1 MVLLNKIKDFAL
13 FAGFTREQYSQASE
27 LFPESNR
34 KLLMALS
41 FLLGTVVLA
50 LALAAIF
57 WESRGVMVSSLAY
70 IAFSVLNYGMF
81 FISYKFGVSF
91 PKVILPFC
99 YVVLISCYI
108 LAIYAGCAHGPRG
121 LAVAMA
127 AMVVV
132 LPIFFYDLPLRMIGL
147 NIVGT
152 GAFLVCSHHVKDYEI
167 FLADV
172 VDVVP
177 FAVAGCMLCYVI
189 NRTKVNDL
197 HQRKELAKQSA
208 KIDELN
214 FSLIARNSEL
224 ETSLEHERLNSSVI
238 RCLGNPFYALYLFD
252 LEKKNFKEIKST
264 EAIRNLVGVEGDA
277 RQGFYLLTEK
287 TVSAEDKAAISR
299 FTDIDTMQERLRG
312 KNTITEE
319 FLGVFSGW
327 SRALIIPLTLNEF
340 GDTVEAL
347 FCARSINDE
356 KQALLRQEHLQKLN
370 ESIKS
375 GMWNVDFDEAG
386 EVVSCYRSEAYRKMM
401 GYSSIDEFPNTL
413 DAWSERLHPEDRD
426 IILNSFWTAV
436 YDRSDRIVYD
446 VEYRAKMKNGVY
458 HWFHA
463 AGRVTRRKNGS
474 PISMIGVFIDINN
487 QKEMELQLEQQQAT
501 LRDAFV
507 TAQQASAA
515 KSAFLNNMSHDIRT
529 PLNAILGFSSLAST
543 HLDEREQLKGYISK
557 ISTAGRHLLEL
568 VNDVLDMSRIESGKV
583 KIDEAPAS
591 ISAMIR
597 EIETIVN
604 ESSKEKSLT
613 LIFDTSEVINDS
625 VSCDKLRLNQVLL
638 NLMGNAIKFSHD
650 GGHVSL
656 RVKQKGA
663 AVDQSAA
670 YELVVEDDGIGM
682 SEEFQKH
689 VFEPF
694 EREKTS
700 TVSGIQG
707 TGLGLAICKNIVNM
721 MGGTISVQSE
731 SGKGTKFTVS
741 LSFKI
746 EETVVVE
753 EPDVK
758 IENLAPKS
766 FKGLKVLLVEDNE
779 LNAEIAQSI
788 LQEAG
793 FVVDTVGD
801 GSVAVE
807 RIRTAELGQYDVILM
822 DVQMP
827 VMDGYE
833 ATRQIR
839 AMHRSGISSLPII
852 AVTAN
857 AFEEDRLQALQ
868 AGMDGHVGKPIEIP
882 KLLKTL
888 ESVLR

>member
-1 MVLLNKIKDFAL
+1 
-13 FAGFTREQYSQASE
+13 
-27 LFPESNR
+27 
-34 KLLMALS
+34 
-41 FLLGTVVLA
+41 
-50 LALAAIF
+50 
-57 WESRGVMVSSLAY
+57 
-70 IAFSVLNYGMF
+70 
-81 FISYKFGVSF
+81 
-91 PKVILPFC
+91 
-99 YVVLISCYI
+99 
-108 LAIYAGCAHGPRG
+108 
-121 LAVAMA
+121 
-127 AMVVV
+127 
-132 LPIFFYDLPLRMIGL
+132 
-147 NIVGT
+147 
-152 GAFLVCSHHVKDYEI
+152 
-167 FLADV
+167 
-172 VDVVP
+172 
-177 FAVAGCMLCYVI
+177 
-189 NRTKVNDL
+189 
-197 HQRKELAKQSA
+197 
-208 KIDELN
+208 
-214 FSLIARNSEL
+214 
-224 ETSLEHERLNSSVI
+224 
-238 RCLGNPFYALYLFD
+238 
-252 LEKKNFKEIKST
+252 
-264 EAIRNLVGVEGDA
+264 
-277 RQGFYLLTEK
+277 
-287 TVSAEDKAAISR
+287 
-299 FTDIDTMQERLRG
+299 
-312 KNTITEE
+312 
-319 FLGVFSGW
+319 
-327 SRALIIPLTLNEF
+327 
-340 GDTVEAL
+340 
-347 FCARSINDE
+347 
-356 KQALLRQEHLQKLN
+356 
-370 ESIKS
+370 
-375 GMWNVDFDEAG
+375 
-386 EVVSCYRSEAYRKMM
+386 
-401 GYSSIDEFPNTL
+401 
-413 DAWSERLHPEDRD
+413 
-426 IILNSFWTAV
+426 
-436 YDRSDRIVYD
+436 
-446 VEYRAKMKNGVY
+446 
-458 HWFHA
+458 
-463 AGRVTRRKNGS
+463 
-474 PISMIGVFIDINN
+474 MIGVFIDINN

-758 IENLAPKS
+758 IENIAPKS